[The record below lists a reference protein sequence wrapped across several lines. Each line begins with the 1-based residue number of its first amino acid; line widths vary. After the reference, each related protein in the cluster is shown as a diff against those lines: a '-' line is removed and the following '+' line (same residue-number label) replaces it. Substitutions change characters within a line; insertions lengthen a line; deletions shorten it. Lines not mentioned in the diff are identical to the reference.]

1 MCETTALGVAIAAG
15 NADGIRKWD
24 VKLDIAVPSD
34 IFLPSISE
42 NGMLLIFSNF
52 YIQFIKNNKILF
64 RTRYII
70 FTMENGY

>member
-24 VKLDIAVPSD
+24 VKLDIAVSSD
-34 IFLPSISE
+34 IFVPSISE

-52 YIQFIKNNKILF
+52 YI
-64 RTRYII
+64 
-70 FTMENGY
+70 